1 MGNSQNKTLIVWI
14 DKNIKSDENRLTQKE
29 LRRHK
34 GLELE
39 TFDSVENGIKLLKNE
54 KFKNTIIITSG
65 SYYPSFYA
73 EFQKIIRQINII
85 PKIIIYTR
93 NKWEFISESGK
104 NFPINDP
111 FYNSGGVVDKL
122 DDVKKFIESS
132 VDQNEPGFEGNND
145 EFFKIQYIKEKN
157 DLILPLYYYDY
168 LKACKEEDIKEFNKT
183 ILSENQA
190 NTAIKDIFSQLAAS
204 GNIPIHLLTEFWLR
218 AYSVHSSFSKKMNKD
233 LDDEK
238 FKEYSPFILK
248 LYDSVDKCI
257 FPIEKSKL
265 YKGIIAQQND
275 WEEFFNIFKPKDK
288 DTDLPPALLYSASFF
303 SFYKDEKTVKKSREN
318 RKGEILRFNIFI
330 WFILEGTENFR
341 IIKNQA
347 NIERDISYYES
358 DDEVLF
364 FPFSCFEIK
373 KFEKKENTDKEYII
387 TLNYLDN
394 YGDLFSAGEKRTFK
408 YVTENDYSKIV
419 LDSGLI
425 NPSLIEMPLWFK
437 NDTSISPNNKKI
449 IIIKSIN
456 DNQFLETVKK
466 HCFNFIS
473 QNDNDNNY
481 DNLRNILQN
490 YLKEQILNSNW
501 WVNIGNEQINK
512 YGNLNPDSVMIFQY
526 INSSKNLYI
535 HVAKLSN

>member
-14 DKNIKSDENRLTQKE
+14 DKNIKSDENKLTQKE

-54 KFKNTIIITSG
+54 KFKNTIIIISG

-85 PKIIIYTR
+85 PKIIIYTW
-93 NKWEFISESGK
+93 NKWKFISENEK

-275 WEEFFNIFKPKDK
+275 WEEFFNIFKP
-288 DTDLPPALLYSASFF
+288 AS
-303 SFYKDEKTVKKSREN
+303 
-318 RKGEILRFNIFI
+318 
-330 WFILEGTENFR
+330 
-341 IIKNQA
+341 
-347 NIERDISYYES
+347 
-358 DDEVLF
+358 LF
-364 FPFSCFEIK
+364 
-373 KFEKKENTDKEYII
+373 
-387 TLNYLDN
+387 
-394 YGDLFSAGEKRTFK
+394 
-408 YVTENDYSKIV
+408 
-419 LDSGLI
+419 
-425 NPSLIEMPLWFK
+425 
-437 NDTSISPNNKKI
+437 
-449 IIIKSIN
+449 
-456 DNQFLETVKK
+456 
-466 HCFNFIS
+466 
-473 QNDNDNNY
+473 
-481 DNLRNILQN
+481 
-490 YLKEQILNSNW
+490 
-501 WVNIGNEQINK
+501 
-512 YGNLNPDSVMIFQY
+512 
-526 INSSKNLYI
+526 
-535 HVAKLSN
+535 

>member
-1 MGNSQNKTLIVWI
+1 MGNSHNKTLIVWI
-14 DKNIKSDENRLTQKE
+14 DQYINNDENKLIQRE
-29 LRRHK
+29 LRKHR

-39 TFDSVENGIKLLKNE
+39 AFDSVEDGIKLLKNE
-54 KFKNTIIITSG
+54 KFKNTLIITSG
-65 SYYPSFYA
+65 FFYTLFYPQ
-73 EFQKIIRQINII
+73 FQNIIKQINII
-85 PKIIIYTR
+85 PKIIIFTKDKY
-93 NKWEFISESGK
+93 KFISENGK
-104 NFPINDP
+104 KFPINDP

-122 DDVKKFIESS
+122 EDLKKFIESS
-132 VDQNEPGFEGNND
+132 IDQNEPGFGGNID
-145 EFFKIQYIKEKN
+145 EFFQIQYIKEKN
-157 DLILPLYYYDY
+157 DLILPLYYHDY
-168 LKACKEEDIKEFNKT
+168 LKSCEERDIKEFNKT

-190 NTAIKDIFSQLAAS
+190 NTAIKDIFSQLTAS
-204 GNIPIHLLTEFWLR
+204 GNIPIHLLTKFWLR

-233 LDDEK
+233 LDDGK

-248 LYDSVDKCI
+248 LYDSVDKCS

-341 IIKNQA
+341 FIKNQA
-347 NIERDISYYES
+347 SIEKDISYYES
-358 DDEVLF
+358 DNEVLF

-373 KFEKKENTDKEYII
+373 KFEKKEKADKEYII

-394 YGDLFSAGEKRTFK
+394 YTNLFSAGERRTFE
-408 YVTENDYSKIV
+408 YVMKNDYSKMV

-425 NPSLIEMPLWFK
+425 NPSLIEMPLWYI
-437 NDTSISPNNKKI
+437 NDRIS
-449 IIIKSIN
+449 IIKSIN
-456 DNQFLETVKK
+456 DNQLLETVKR
-466 HCFNFIS
+466 HCFNIIS
-473 QNDNDNNY
+473 QNDNNNNY
-481 DNLRNILQN
+481 DNLRYILQN

-501 WVNIGNEQINK
+501 WVNIGNEQLNNF
-512 YGNLNPDSVMIFQY
+512 GNIRPDSVMIFQY
-526 INSSKNLYI
+526 SNSSKNLYI